1 MTASHVLNVLL
12 EKSTVRFEF
21 YTSHLSGLM
30 TLALIN
36 LPFSDCPHW
45 MLVILLLVG
54 FAALNYGGD
63 RLTDGAVVIA
73 NAFHVNKVV
82 IGLTIVSMATSMPEM
97 MTSLLAAKA
106 SPGLAVGNILGS
118 NIANIG
124 LILGITALIVPLTV
138 GQRLIRLEM
147 PMLVAISGLFIVFA
161 IGGYAR
167 WEGFVM
173 LTIMLTYL
181 YFVVRWAKK
190 DSARAR
196 EAKSLLPDD
205 LDETKP
211 RSSMVGALYILL
223 GSSLLAL
230 GADIL
235 VGTSVEIAS
244 RLGISDVLIGL
255 TIVAIGTSLPE
266 LAASIAAAR
275 SGHQDICV
283 GNIVGSNLFNIL
295 LIGGSVASLV
305 PIPVDPEL
313 FRIEFPAMMIILLI
327 FLWMAKKRPQI
338 SRGEGVFLLLLY
350 FTILTVS
357 SIFQLKF

>member
-1 MTASHVLNVLL
+1 
-12 EKSTVRFEF
+12 
-21 YTSHLSGLM
+21 M
-30 TLALIN
+30 TLALID
-36 LPFSDCPHW
+36 LPFSDFPAW
-45 MLVILLLVG
+45 VLIVFLLAG

-124 LILGITALIVPLTV
+124 LILGITALIVPLTIE
-138 GQRLIRLEM
+138 QRLIRLEM
-147 PMLVAISGLFIVFA
+147 PLLVAISALFILFA
-161 IGGYAR
+161 INGYAR
-167 WEGFVM
+167 WEGLVM
-173 LTIMLTYL
+173 LAIMAVYL

-190 DSARAR
+190 DAAETR
-196 EAKSLLPDD
+196 EAKELLPDD
-205 LDETKP
+205 PEADKP
-211 RSSMVGALYILL
+211 KSSTAGIFYVLL
-223 GSSLLAL
+223 GSALLAL
-230 GADIL
+230 GADTL
-235 VGTSVEIAS
+235 VCTSVEIAE

-275 SGHQDICV
+275 SGHEDICV

-295 LIGGSVASLV
+295 LIGGSVASFV
-305 PIPVDPEL
+305 PIPVDPKL
-313 FRIEFPAMMIILLI
+313 FRVEFPAMMLILLI
-327 FLWMAKKRPQI
+327 FLGLAKKRPQV
-338 SRGEGVFLLLLY
+338 SRGEGIFLLLLY
-350 FTILTVS
+350 FSILTIS
-357 SIFQLKF
+357 GIFQLKF